1 MAKKMTKKEMF
12 AQILNNYDLKADE
25 IDFINHE
32 IELLEKR
39 NSNGGDKK
47 PTAKQLENADLKA
60 VILDFLADNPDDKF
74 TITDMWKDIPVLA
87 NNTEMSNQRI
97 SAITRQLVMDKLVIR
112 DEIKRK
118 AYFSI
123 AKNEW

>member
-12 AQILNNYDLKADE
+12 AQILNSYDLKADE

-32 IELLEKR
+32 IDLLEKR

-47 PTAKQLENADLKA
+47 PTAKQLENADLKT

-74 TITDMWKDIPVLA
+74 TITDMWKKIPVLA

-97 SAITRQLVMDKLVIR
+97 SAIVNQLKKENLVVR
-112 DEIKRK
+112 VEDKRK

-123 AKNEW
+123 AIVD

>member
-12 AQILNNYDLKADE
+12 VQILNNHNLKADE

-39 NSNGGDKK
+39 NSKGGDKK
-47 PTAKQLENADLKA
+47 PTAKQLENADLKT
-60 VILDFLADNPDDKF
+60 VILDFLTNNPNEKF
-74 TITDMWKDIPVLA
+74 TITDMWKKIPVLA

-97 SAITRQLVMDKLVIR
+97 SAIVNQLKNENLVVR

-123 AKNEW
+123 ALVD

>member
-12 AQILNNYDLKADE
+12 VQILNNHNLKADE

-47 PTAKQLENADLKA
+47 PTAKQLENADLKT
-60 VILDFLADNPDDKF
+60 VILDFLANNPDDKF
-74 TITDMWKDIPVLA
+74 TITDMWKKIPVLA

-97 SAITRQLVMDKLVIR
+97 SAIVNQLKKENLVVR
-112 DEIKRK
+112 VEDKRK

-123 AKNEW
+123 AIVD